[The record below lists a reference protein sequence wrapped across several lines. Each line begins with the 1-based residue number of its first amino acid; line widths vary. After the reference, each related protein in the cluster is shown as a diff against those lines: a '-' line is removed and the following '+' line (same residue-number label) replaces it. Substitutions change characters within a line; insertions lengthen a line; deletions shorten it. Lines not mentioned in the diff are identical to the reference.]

1 MAAVFPPVTEWEEM
15 RAQASDLDG
24 ARVGGR
30 ETVFLNLCISLRW
43 VSLSRSELKS
53 GEMARETQPRDRLH
67 RILLLRCI
75 ILGTACLLASKQ
87 QFHSQYAKN
96 YHGGKVRNVMNE
108 KRLLVVE
115 IRFM

>member
-1 MAAVFPPVTEWEEM
+1 
-15 RAQASDLDG
+15 
-24 ARVGGR
+24 
-30 ETVFLNLCISLRW
+30 
-43 VSLSRSELKS
+43 
-53 GEMARETQPRDRLH
+53 
-67 RILLLRCI
+67 LRCI

>member
-1 MAAVFPPVTEWEEM
+1 M
-15 RAQASDLDG
+15 
-24 ARVGGR
+24 
-30 ETVFLNLCISLRW
+30 VFLNLRTPYDFVKNGVSLRW

-53 GEMARETQPRDRLH
+53 GEMARETQTRDRLH

-75 ILGTACLLASKQ
+75 ILDTARLLASKQ

-108 KRLLVVE
+108 KRLLVDE